1 MLLITLPAS
10 IMGYPI
16 EECVWP
22 ESHVPEEVKTLL
34 DLFFRLADTKA
45 DDSGRRMAEE
55 VFTPEGIIQTSQRF
69 QGSQRE
75 MIQTTYS
82 TLGA

>member
-1 MLLITLPAS
+1 
-10 IMGYPI
+10 MGYPI